1 MKQVIT
7 EAQLNEIKNLVRS
20 DEIFLMEPMK
30 KHTTMRIGG
39 PAEVFLKP
47 RSVEIEKLLDYLT
60 QEGIKTFIL
69 GNGSDLLVTD
79 EGLSGVVVS
88 TRSMNSVNVNEGTG
102 VVTADAGVSL
112 GKIANAAKNAALKG
126 FEFAAGIPGSL
137 GGGVFMNAGAYG
149 GEMKHVVKS
158 VKYYD
163 PENGVQTVS
172 GDEADFGY
180 RHSIFSENPSYVILS
195 AELQLEKGDYD
206 EIVALQQD
214 LMNRRIEKQP
224 LEYAS
229 AGSTFKRPEGYFA
242 GKLIQDAG
250 LMGYHVGDA
259 EVSTKH
265 AGFCIN
271 KGNATYA
278 DMKALIDH
286 VIETVKADSGVTLTP
301 EVRIIGE

>member
-1 MKQVIT
+1 MKKIIT
-7 EAQLNEIKNLVRS
+7 ETQLNEIKAILKE
-20 DEIFLMEPMK
+20 DEILFDEPMK

-47 RSVEIEKLLDYLT
+47 RSVEVEKLLNYLMT
-60 QEGIKTFIL
+60 NEIKTFVI

-88 TRSMNSVNVNEGTG
+88 TKNMNSISVDEEKRL
-102 VVTADAGVSL
+102 VTADVGVSL
-112 GKIANAAKNAALKG
+112 GKIANAAKNISLKG

-137 GGGVFMNAGAYG
+137 GGAIFMNAGAYG
-149 GEMKHVVKS
+149 GEMKQVVKS
-158 VKYYD
+158 VKYFD
-163 PENGVQTVS
+163 PARGVVEVS
-172 GDEADFGY
+172 GDECEFGY
-180 RHSIFSENPSYVILS
+180 RHSIFSDKPSFVILS
-195 AELQLEKGDYD
+195 ATIQLEKGSFD
-206 EIVALQQD
+206 EIKALQD
-214 LMNRRIEKQP
+214 ELMQRRIDKQP

-271 KGNATYA
+271 KGNASYKE
-278 DMKALIDH
+278 MKQLIDH
-286 VIETVKADSGVTLTP
+286 VIETVKKDSGVTLTP

>member
-1 MKQVIT
+1 MLNEKKEEMKQVIT

-20 DEIFLMEPMK
+20 DEIFMNEPMK

-47 RSVEIEKLLDYLT
+47 RAVEIEKLLDYLAK
-60 QEGIKTFIL
+60 EEIKTFIL

-88 TRSMNSVNVNEGTG
+88 TRSMNSINVNEGTG

-112 GKIANAAKNAALKG
+112 GKIANAAKNASLAG

-158 VKYYD
+158 VKYFD

-180 RHSIFSENPSYVILS
+180 RHSIFSENPSFVILS
-195 AELQLEKGDYD
+195 AEIQLERGNFE
-206 EIVALQQD
+206 EIDALQKD

-265 AGFCIN
+265 AGFVVN
-271 KGNATYA
+271 TGNATSNS
-278 DMKALIDH
+278 LIYLKILSIFSAPSSQLSL
-286 VIETVKADSGVTLTP
+286 V
-301 EVRIIGE
+301 